1 LDRPERERLSEEEF
15 IRHRLFGGGKVS
27 PLRRYAELVLAH
39 PTTLSLLRYEIL
51 TTLLSPIPGAL
62 GLALRGAFWR
72 FLFRDPGKGVLFGC
86 RVTIRHPER
95 IRLGRGVV
103 IDDDALLDGRGAGDE
118 GLVLGDRVIVNK
130 GATIQAKVGGI
141 TIGEGSNVGQGVK
154 IVSQGPI
161 RIAENVSLAGGSVV
175 AGGRYVVERTGDPKD
190 DKQRFTGGE
199 IRIEKNVRI
208 GMNAIVQDGVTIGE
222 AAIVAPGSVVVSD
235 VEAHIVVS
243 GFPARPWRERKVHD
257 DAAAPA
263 DAVPRAAAPP
273 AAAPATPAAAASAPA
288 ATSSSPTPSAP
299 ATPGA
304 ETDVAAR
311 VRAYLEEVRFADFDD
326 GTLSETDS
334 LFDKDIL
341 DSLSLVALVA
351 WLEKTF
357 AVEIS
362 DEDLVP
368 ENLESVR
375 QIARFVAARTSEGRL
390 P

>member
-1 LDRPERERLSEEEF
+1 MDRPERERLSEEEF

-27 PLRRYAELVLAH
+27 PLRRYAELVLAR
-39 PTTLSLLRYEIL
+39 PTPLSLLRHEL
-51 TTLLSPIPGAL
+51 LGWLSPIPGAL
-62 GLALRGAFWR
+62 GLALRGALWP
-72 FLFRDPGKGVLFGC
+72 FLFRNPGKGVLFGC

-118 GLVLGDRVIVNK
+118 GVVLGDRVIVNR

-154 IVSQGPI
+154 IISQGPI

-208 GMNAIVQDGVTIGE
+208 GMNAIVQDGVRIGE

-235 VEAHIVVS
+235 VEAHTVVS
-243 GFPARPWRERKVHD
+243 GFPARPWRERKVHED
-257 DAAAPA
+257 DAAPAPA
-263 DAVPRAAAPP
+263 VPTTIP
-273 AAAPATPAAAASAPA
+273 AHGAGAAPAAP
-288 ATSSSPTPSAP
+288 TVAP
-299 ATPGA
+299 ATAAA
-304 ETDVAAR
+304 EADVAAR
-311 VRAYLEEVRFADFDD
+311 VRAYLEDVRFADFDD
-326 GTLSETDS
+326 GTLSEADS

-357 AVEIS
+357 EVEIS

-368 ENLESVR
+368 ENLESVQR
-375 QIARFVAARTSEGRL
+375 IARFVATRTREGRVS
-390 P
+390 